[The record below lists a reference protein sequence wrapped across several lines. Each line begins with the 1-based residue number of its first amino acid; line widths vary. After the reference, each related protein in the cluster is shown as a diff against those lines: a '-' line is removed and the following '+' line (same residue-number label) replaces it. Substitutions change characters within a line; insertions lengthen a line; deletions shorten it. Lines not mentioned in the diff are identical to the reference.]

1 MRQSESESVSREASP
16 SIEGDSASGV
26 GVRESREGGA
36 ASRVELRL
44 TGVEAQGA
52 TTGEQE
58 PASARLV
65 EAIVGMS
72 HLPEVGALRFELSG
86 GAAAEA
92 PRRLAMRLVWETQG
106 RGPLA
111 VDAALALTDLDDVW
125 VMRFDRELASL
136 EPEAFVERLV
146 QGLGMK
152 ELVIGHDHG
161 FGRGRSGSAETLRRL
176 GGVMGFTVDEVAPV
190 QVDGH
195 VVSSTAVRRMVG
207 GGDLEGAARLLG
219 RPYVVVGRVERGAG
233 RGRTIGIPTA
243 NLGAVPAQKLLPPDG
258 VYAAWVE
265 TRTGRFGG
273 MLNQGGKPTFGDGRR
288 SIEVH
293 LFGFAGD
300 LYDEWVK
307 VEWVRRLRD
316 VRKFDSPADLV
327 AQLQHDR
334 AHAESV
340 LSATRQ
346 A

>member
-1 MRQSESESVSREASP
+1 MKPPFPVSP
-16 SIEGDSASGV
+16 NGTVVTV
-26 GVRESREGGA
+26 GTFDGIHLGHRAVLQEISR
-36 ASRVELRL
+36 R
-44 TGVEAQGA
+44 
-52 TTGEQE
+52 
-58 PASARLV
+58 
-65 EAIVGMS
+65 
-72 HLPEVGALRFELSG
+72 
-86 GAAAEA
+86 AAEA
-92 PRRLAMRLVWETQG
+92 KRRSVLVTFEPH
-106 RGPLA
+106 PLSIVNPQMA
-111 VDAALALTDLDDVW
+111 PPLLTTGGERREALALTDLDDVW

-190 QVDGH
+190 QIDGH

-207 GGDLEGAARLLG
+207 GGDLAGAAKLLG

-243 NLGAVPAQKLLPPDG
+243 NLGSIPAQKLLPPDG

-316 VRKFDSPADLV
+316 VRKFESPADLV

-340 LSATRQ
+340 LTATRQ

>member
-1 MRQSESESVSREASP
+1 MKPPFPTSANGTVVTVGTFDGIHLGHRAVLQEIARRATAAKRRSVLVTFEPHPLSVVNPQMAP
-16 SIEGDSASGV
+16 P
-26 GVRESREGGA
+26 
-36 ASRVELRL
+36 LL
-44 TGVEAQGA
+44 
-52 TTGEQE
+52 TTGGE
-58 PASARLV
+58 
-65 EAIVGMS
+65 
-72 HLPEVGALRFELSG
+72 
-86 GAAAEA
+86 
-92 PRRLAMRLVWETQG
+92 RRE
-106 RGPLA
+106 
-111 VDAALALTDLDDVW
+111 ALALTDLDDVW

-190 QVDGH
+190 QIDGH

-207 GGDLEGAARLLG
+207 GGDLAGAAKLLG
-219 RPYVVVGRVERGAG
+219 RPYVVVGKVERGAG

-243 NLGAVPAQKLLPPDG
+243 NLGAIPAHKLLPPDG

-293 LFGFAGD
+293 LFGFEGD

-316 VRKFDSPADLV
+316 VRKFESPADLV